1 MLEGLGKMINIV
13 NKNIED
19 KCFEKQ
25 KEKSDLTS
33 FK

>member
-19 KCFEKQ
+19 KFFEKQ
-25 KEKSDLTS
+25 KENCDLNS
-33 FK
+33 FR